1 MAEYKRG
8 GVPIPIVGGVV
19 ERLERGGREEGRE
32 AVEELPG
39 QRLRH
44 LLRRNHRV
52 AAALPV
58 EMDTATPA
66 TGLAAAR
73 RAGGEVG
80 GHRLQAQRQ
89 QARRRRGHSRI
100 LRRRRHL
107 RRRGSACAA
116 VASGPTQSRREAF
129 G

>member
-1 MAEYKRG
+1 M
-8 GVPIPIVGGVV
+8 GGVV

-52 AAALPV
+52 AAALPAV
-58 EMDTATPA
+58 EMVAAPPA
-66 TGLAAAR
+66 TGLADAR